1 MSRALAAPMLLWA
14 LLVGATAPAAAQS
27 CMVSTA
33 GSINFMT
40 YNPASGAPTLA
51 SAAVTLT
58 CTNSG
63 SGSLQ
68 RVAWNMLVS
77 DGSSGDCK
85 ARAMP
90 GASESLNYNIYQNS
104 IAGGV
109 WGNLACGT
117 FPAGQMTLT
126 PGGGGNTRSVTNT
139 LYGLI
144 PAGQFVGA
152 GAYTENLLLTISF

>member
-1 MSRALAAPMLLWA
+1 MNRVLAAPLLLSA
-14 LLVGATAPAAAQS
+14 LLAAASAPSAAQS
-27 CMVSTA
+27 CSATTA

-40 YNPASGAPTLA
+40 YNPAAGAPTLA

-58 CTNSG
+58 CTYTG
-63 SGSLQ
+63 SGGAQKVDWS
-68 RVAWNMLVS
+68 MLVS

-117 FPAGQMTLT
+117 FPAGQMNLT
-126 PGGGGNTRSVTNT
+126 PGSGGNTKSVTNT